1 MELGQLDHINLRTSN
16 LEELTAWYERV
27 LGMKSGARPSFQ
39 FSGAW
44 LYCNGN
50 PAVHLVGVD
59 HPPSGT
65 DPKLEH
71 FAFSAKGLP
80 EFIDLLKREG
90 EKYEI
95 REIPDF
101 SIVQVNIWDPDG
113 NHIHVDFSSLE
124 TDGLNV

>member
-27 LGMKSGARPSFQ
+27 LGMKSGARPKFQ

-44 LYCNGN
+44 LYCNGK
-50 PAVHLVGVD
+50 PSVHLVGVD
-59 HPPSGT
+59 DQPSGT

-80 EFIDLLKREG
+80 EFIDLLKSQG
-90 EKYEI
+90 EKYQI

-113 NHIHVDFSSLE
+113 NHIHLDFSLLE
-124 TDGLNV
+124 TEGLTV